1 MAINHYQL
9 FGIPEDADEKRI
21 KSAYRSLAK
30 RFHPDLNQGSD
41 AASELFRKINEAY
54 RILSDDALRLAYDRQ
69 LAQQRERA
77 GAPPQQPKKPAA
89 SSDPQQKFNRF
100 VNSLLGA
107 IFAEPE
113 ASPAPLSRQHSSPPK
128 QPPRKVRS
136 KPDFNFYYYLAK
148 EQGTSPYACD
158 EDGIYRRHKQ
168 AGRQAGE
175 RNKYR
180 RVPGSSLAILLLTG
194 LWEYFK

>member
-21 KSAYRSLAK
+21 KGAYRSLAK
-30 RFHPDLNQGSD
+30 RFHPDLNKGSE

-54 RILSDDALRLAYDRQ
+54 RILSDEPLRLAYDHQ
-69 LAQQRERA
+69 LAQQSA
-77 GAPPQQPKKPAA
+77 SAVAPSPPQKPAA
-89 SSDPQQKFNRF
+89 AADPQQKFNRF

-107 IFAEPE
+107 IFSEPDP
-113 ASPAPLSRQHSSPPK
+113 SPAVASHQQATPSPR

-148 EQGTSPYACD
+148 EQENSPYACD
-158 EDGIYRRHKQ
+158 EDGIYRRNKQ
-168 AGRQAGE
+168 ATRRPVG
-175 RNKYR
+175 RNKFS
-180 RVPGSSLAILLLTG
+180 RVPGSSIAILLLTG